1 LATFDDKYHH
11 VASCLLLFGKMAHIV
26 LASSSPR
33 RKELLQQLGLDF
45 EIYSPDIDES
55 VHENELV
62 HHYVERLAREKAQT
76 VLKLFPEAIVIAADT
91 SLGLDGQ
98 IIGKPESKNHAFE
111 IWKQLSGRWHDVFSG
126 LCVATQQQMF
136 SQVVQTQVEF
146 QRLTTQDME
155 DYWTTG
161 EPVGKAGGY
170 AIQGIASQYI
180 PQIQGSYSNVVG
192 LPLYEF
198 AQLLKRVKT

>member
-1 LATFDDKYHH
+1 MAGR
-11 VASCLLLFGKMAHIV
+11 LLLFGKMAHIV

-126 LCVATQQQMF
+126 LCVATQQQML

-146 QRLTTQDME
+146 QHLTTQDME

>member
-1 LATFDDKYHH
+1 MAGR
-11 VASCLLLFGKMAHIV
+11 LLLFGKMAHIV

-111 IWKQLSGRWHDVFSG
+111 IWKKLSGRWHDVFSG
-126 LCVATQQQMF
+126 LCVATQQQML

-198 AQLLKRVKT
+198 AQLFKRVKT

>member
-1 LATFDDKYHH
+1 MAGR
-11 VASCLLLFGKMAHIV
+11 LLLFGKMAHIV

-91 SLGLDGQ
+91 SLGLEGQ

-126 LCVATQQQMF
+126 LCVATQQQML

-198 AQLLKRVKT
+198 AQLFKRVKR

>member
-1 LATFDDKYHH
+1 MAGR
-11 VASCLLLFGKMAHIV
+11 LLLFGKMAHIV

-62 HHYVERLAREKAQT
+62 HHYVERLAREKAQS

-126 LCVATQQQMF
+126 LCVATQQQML

-198 AQLLKRVKT
+198 AQLFKRVKT

>member
-1 LATFDDKYHH
+1 MAGR
-11 VASCLLLFGKMAHIV
+11 LLLFGKMAHIV

-111 IWKQLSGRWHDVFSG
+111 MWKQLSGRWHDVFSG
-126 LCVATQQQMF
+126 LCVATQQQML

-146 QRLTTQDME
+146 QHLTTQDME

-198 AQLLKRVKT
+198 AQLFKRVKT

>member
-1 LATFDDKYHH
+1 MAGR
-11 VASCLLLFGKMAHIV
+11 LLLFGKMAHIV

-126 LCVATQQQMF
+126 LCVATQQQML

-146 QRLTTQDME
+146 QHLTTQDME
-155 DYWTTG
+155 DYWATG

-198 AQLLKRVKT
+198 AQLFKRVKT

>member
-1 LATFDDKYHH
+1 MAGR
-11 VASCLLLFGKMAHIV
+11 LLLFGKMAHIV

-111 IWKQLSGRWHDVFSG
+111 MWKQLSGRWHDVFSG
-126 LCVATQQQMF
+126 LCVATQQQML

-198 AQLLKRVKT
+198 AQLFKRVKT

>member
-1 LATFDDKYHH
+1 
-11 VASCLLLFGKMAHIV
+11 MAHLV

-33 RKELLQQLGLDF
+33 RRELLQQLGLNF

-55 VHENELV
+55 VHEGELV
-62 HHYVERLAREKAQT
+62 HQYVERLAREKAQA
-76 VLKLFPEAIVIAADT
+76 VLNIFPDSVIIAADT

-98 IIGKPESKNHAFE
+98 IIGKPDSKQHAFD

-126 LCVATQQQMF
+126 ICIATQQHIL

-146 QRLTTQDME
+146 ASLTTQDME
-155 DYWTTG
+155 DYWATG
-161 EPVGKAGGY
+161 EPVGKAGAY
-170 AIQGIASQYI
+170 AIQRIASQYI
-180 PQIQGSYSNVVG
+180 PKIQGSYSNVVG

-198 AQLLKRVKT
+198 SQLFKRVKT

>member
-11 VASCLLLFGKMAHIV
+11 VASRLLLFGKMAHIV

-62 HHYVERLAREKAQT
+62 HHYVERLAREKAQA

-126 LCVATQQQMF
+126 LCVATQQQML

-198 AQLLKRVKT
+198 AQLFKRVKT

>member
-1 LATFDDKYHH
+1 
-11 VASCLLLFGKMAHIV
+11 MAHIV

-33 RKELLQQLGLDF
+33 RNELLQQLGLDF

-76 VLKLFPEAIVIAADT
+76 VLKLFPDAIVIAADT

-98 IIGKPESKNHAFE
+98 IIGKPESKKHAFE
-111 IWKQLSGRWHDVFSG
+111 IWKKLSGRWHDVFSG
-126 LCVATQQQMF
+126 LCVATQQQML

-146 QRLTTQDME
+146 QHLTTQDME

-198 AQLLKRVKT
+198 AQLLKRVKK

>member
-1 LATFDDKYHH
+1 MAGR
-11 VASCLLLFGKMAHIV
+11 LLLFGKMAHIV

-126 LCVATQQQMF
+126 LCVATQEQML

-198 AQLLKRVKT
+198 AQLFKRVKT

>member
-1 LATFDDKYHH
+1 MAGR
-11 VASCLLLFGKMAHIV
+11 LLLFGKMAHIV

-126 LCVATQQQMF
+126 LCVATQQQML

-198 AQLLKRVKT
+198 AQLFKRVKT

>member
-1 LATFDDKYHH
+1 MAGR
-11 VASCLLLFGKMAHIV
+11 LLLFGKMAHIV

-126 LCVATQQQMF
+126 LCVATQQQML

>member
-1 LATFDDKYHH
+1 MAGR
-11 VASCLLLFGKMAHIV
+11 LLLFGKMAHIV

-146 QRLTTQDME
+146 QHLTTQDME

-198 AQLLKRVKT
+198 AQLFKRVKT

>member
-1 LATFDDKYHH
+1 
-11 VASCLLLFGKMAHIV
+11 MAHIV

-111 IWKQLSGRWHDVFSG
+111 IWKNYLDVGMMCF
-126 LCVATQQQMF
+126 LDCAL
-136 SQVVQTQVEF
+136 
-146 QRLTTQDME
+146 RL
-155 DYWTTG
+155 
-161 EPVGKAGGY
+161 
-170 AIQGIASQYI
+170 
-180 PQIQGSYSNVVG
+180 NN
-192 LPLYEF
+192 
-198 AQLLKRVKT
+198 RC

>member
-1 LATFDDKYHH
+1 M
-11 VASCLLLFGKMAHIV
+11 ASRLLLFGKMAHIV

-126 LCVATQQQMF
+126 LCVATQQLML

-146 QRLTTQDME
+146 QHLTTQDME

-198 AQLLKRVKT
+198 AQLFKRVKT

>member
-1 LATFDDKYHH
+1 
-11 VASCLLLFGKMAHIV
+11 MAHIV

-111 IWKQLSGRWHDVFSG
+111 IWKKLSGRWHGVFSG
-126 LCVATQQQMF
+126 LCVATQQQML

-146 QRLTTQDME
+146 QHLTTQDME

-198 AQLLKRVKT
+198 AQLFKRVKT

>member
-1 LATFDDKYHH
+1 M
-11 VASCLLLFGKMAHIV
+11 ASRLLLFGKMAHIV

-62 HHYVERLAREKAQT
+62 HQYVERLAREKAQT

-126 LCVATQQQMF
+126 LCVATQQQML

-146 QRLTTQDME
+146 QHLTTQDME

>member
-1 LATFDDKYHH
+1 MAGR
-11 VASCLLLFGKMAHIV
+11 LLLFGKMAHIV

-126 LCVATQQQMF
+126 LCVATQQQML

-146 QRLTTQDME
+146 QHLTTQDME

-198 AQLLKRVKT
+198 SQLFKRVKT

>member
-1 LATFDDKYHH
+1 
-11 VASCLLLFGKMAHIV
+11 MANIV

-62 HHYVERLAREKAQT
+62 HQYVERLAREKAQA

-98 IIGKPESKNHAFE
+98 IIGKPESKSHAFE
-111 IWKQLSGRWHDVFSG
+111 IWKQFLG
-126 LCVATQQQMF
+126 
-136 SQVVQTQVEF
+136 
-146 QRLTTQDME
+146 
-155 DYWTTG
+155 
-161 EPVGKAGGY
+161 VGMTCFLEY
-170 AIQGIASQYI
+170 
-180 PQIQGSYSNVVG
+180 V
-192 LPLYEF
+192 
-198 AQLLKRVKT
+198 LLLNNKC